1 MDSDLLVRGEFFL
14 DSDYMPSI
22 RLVLRSAHAGIWLRD
37 TFISQ
42 SDQTG
47 ERDLLEQTQIMI
59 HDVASFIISTRAT
72 GPEISM
78 HVDSVGDSHAL
89 FMTCTKTGWHAVCEI
104 LRPLCDEGTAGHVYI
119 DDGPDDNVNFVVS
132 LGEGEWERLASSAFS

>member
-1 MDSDLLVRGEFFL
+1 MDSDLLVNGEFF
-14 DSDYMPSI
+14 SDFDNMPSI

-42 SDQTG
+42 SDRTD
-47 ERDLLEQTQIMI
+47 ERDLLEQTRITI
-59 HDVASFIISTRAT
+59 HSVATSIISTRAA
-72 GPEISM
+72 GPEIAM

-104 LRPLCDEGTAGHVYI
+104 LRPLCDEGAAGHVYI
-119 DDGPDDNVNFVVS
+119 DDGPDNNVNLVVS